1 MSKLETNTID
11 TVSGTTNL
19 TIGSTN
25 SSTVTFESGAATGH
39 MYPAFFARLSSNQT
53 LSDSTNT
60 KATLDTKDIDTDSA
74 FDNTT
79 NYRFTVPSGKAG
91 KYVIYYGAYFFG
103 TGGIDRTWTRLNL
116 NGSSIQVNYFD
127 LSSGDL
133 RTSNPN
139 TAILDLSV
147 GDYLELF
154 LTLDGLG
161 GTLQAAADGK
171 STYLGGYRI
180 GA

>member
-1 MSKLETNTID
+1 MGTLKTTNIQTI
-11 TVSGTTNL
+11 TGSGTLTLGTSGETLAYGSGVTSNL
-19 TIGSTN
+19 
-25 SSTVTFESGAATGH
+25 

-53 LSDSTNT
+53 LSDATNT
-60 KATLDTKDIDTDSA
+60 KATLDTKDIDTDNA

-103 TGGIDRTWTRLNL
+103 NSGIDRTWTRLNL

-171 STYLGGYRI
+171 STYLGGFRI
-180 GA
+180 GT